1 MGCLHKQ
8 PHSKIKM
15 SKKLSNK
22 GSQEKKAIDPVCGM
36 TVQPLQAAAI
46 KTYKN
51 KDYYFCSNKCAQ
63 KFEAEPQKFLSE
75 KPAAKPSEET
85 DTDAIY
91 TCPMHPEVRQK
102 GPGSCPMC
110 GMALEP
116 EEETAE
122 EKPNP
127 ELISMT
133 RRFWISV
140 ILTAPIVFIAM
151 GHHIFPKFIES
162 IASMHALHWFELMLA
177 TPVVL
182 WCGWPF
188 YVRCWQSFVNRS
200 LNMFTLI
207 AIGVSTSYIY
217 SVIAL
222 IAPQIFPASFRNTAG
237 GVDVYFEPAAV
248 ITALV
253 LMGQVM
259 ELRAR
264 SKTSSAI
271 KELLGLAPK
280 TARKIFEDGLERDI
294 AIEDVKVGDRLRIR
308 PGEKIPIDG
317 IILEGSSFVDES
329 MITGE
334 PNPAEKKQDSKVVGG
349 TINGTGGLVMQAER
363 IGSETM
369 LAQIVK
375 MVSQAQRSRAPIQ
388 KVADVVASYFVPMVF
403 AVAVITFIIWSIFGP
418 APRFAYAL
426 VNAVAVL
433 IIACPCALGLATPL
447 SIMVGLGRGAK
458 AGVLIKNAEALQNLE
473 RIDTLVIDKTGTLTE
488 GKPKVVSIK
497 TVNDIDENQLIAMAA
512 SLERHSEHP
521 IASAIVNYA
530 QSKNIR
536 LKDADDFES
545 ITGKGVQG
553 TLESKKIIVGNQK
566 FIEESGVDISPI
578 SKQADSLRLEAQ
590 TIVLIAADGKIK
602 GLMGIADPIK
612 ETTLEAV
619 RELKK
624 QGIELVMLTGDNR
637 TTAEVIAKKLGIEKI
652 KAQVLP
658 QHKNEIV
665 VQLQKERKIVA
676 MAGDGINDAPA
687 LAAANVGIAMGTG
700 TDVAMESAGITLVK
714 GDLRGIVKA
723 VLLSRATMKNIRQNI
738 FFAFFYNSVS
748 IPIAA
753 GLLYPFFGILLSPII
768 AAAAMSLSSVSVAG
782 NALRLRKFK
791 L

>member
-122 EKPNP
+122 EKSNP

>member
-1 MGCLHKQ
+1 VGCLHKQ

-122 EKPNP
+122 EKSNP

>member
-1 MGCLHKQ
+1 
-8 PHSKIKM
+8 M

-122 EKPNP
+122 EKSNP